1 MRVSALVVA
10 ACLAGCAVST
20 QAQIAPPVH
29 ATRAVVDPSMVFED
43 RGQKLEIYPALR
55 ATPEAAA
62 GVGVQHRIV
71 QADASAPI
79 GPRNLGVVFNHA
91 LQVQG
96 FLTGEITFMPKG
108 DTVPADFDAATYP
121 GFKKITN
128 PNIYEVV
135 AASPKQ
141 FMTLLNRLKARSDLE
156 WVEAVVVY
164 GAAK

>member
-1 MRVSALVVA
+1 MRISALVVA
-10 ACLAGCAVST
+10 ACLAGCAAST
-20 QAQIAPPVH
+20 EAQIAPPVR
-29 ATRAVVDPSMVFED
+29 ATRAVVDPSMLFEE

-62 GVGVQHRIV
+62 GVGMQHRIV
-71 QADASAPI
+71 QADASAPMN
-79 GPRNLGVVFNHA
+79 PRSLGVVFNHA

-96 FLTGEITFMPKG
+96 FLTGEITFKPKG
-108 DTVPADFDAATYP
+108 EVAPADLDAASYP

-128 PNIYEVV
+128 PNVYEVV

-141 FMTLLNRLKARSDLE
+141 FVALLNRLKARSDLE

>member
-1 MRVSALVVA
+1 MRISALVVA

-20 QAQIAPPVH
+20 EAQIAPPAH
-29 ATRAVVDPSMVFED
+29 ATHAIVDPSMVFED

-55 ATPEAAA
+55 ATPEASA
-62 GVGVQHRIV
+62 GAGVQHRIV
-71 QADASAPI
+71 QADANAPI

-108 DTVPADFDAATYP
+108 DALPADLDAAGYP
-121 GFKKITN
+121 GLRKVTN

-141 FMTLLNRLKARSDLE
+141 FLLLLNRLKARGDLQ
-156 WVEAVVVY
+156 WVQAVVVY
-164 GAAK
+164 GTGK